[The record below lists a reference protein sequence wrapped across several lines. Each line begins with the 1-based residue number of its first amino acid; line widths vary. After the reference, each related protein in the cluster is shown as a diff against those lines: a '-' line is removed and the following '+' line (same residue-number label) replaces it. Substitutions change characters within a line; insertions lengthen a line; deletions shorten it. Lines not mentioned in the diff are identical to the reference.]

1 MSEVKIYDG
10 VTIDMSTSEV
20 ISHGKE
26 AYVDINEVSH
36 LGGGKD
42 KSQTTTSG
50 VADKA
55 YEQYVSPFLNQ
66 AQQAQQAG
74 DLSKVAGFNADQLAA
89 QEAGRKAA
97 GTQTGLEQLMA
108 QQASGGVDLSGMKTA
123 ATTDAK
129 SALGSLAGAAGRTGN
144 LGGSRHAINQAG
156 LTDDLAAKFAGIDLQ
171 KQQQDMAMKQ
181 TALGAQGAGAGMLGQ
196 VGAAG
201 QQQTQAEADAQ
212 YQGLSRLGGMFG
224 ALPRTS
230 TTTQSGGK

>member
-10 VTIDMSTSEV
+10 VTINMSTSEV
-20 ISHGKE
+20 ISHGE
-26 AYVDINEVSH
+26 ITYVDNNKVSR
-36 LGGGKD
+36 LGGGGD
-42 KSQTTTSG
+42 KQQTTTSG

-55 YEQYVSPFLNQ
+55 YEQYVSPFLKQ

-97 GTQTGLEQLMA
+97 GAQTGLEQLMA
-108 QQASGGVDLSGMKTA
+108 QQASAGVDLSGMKTD
-123 ATTDAK
+123 ATQQAK
-129 SALGSLAGAAGRTGN
+129 TALGSLAGAAGRTGN
-144 LGGSRHAINQAG
+144 LGGSRQALNQTG
-156 LTDDLAAKFAGIDLQ
+156 ISQDLSAKFAGIDLQ

-181 TALGAQGAGAGMLGQ
+181 AALGAQGTGAGLLGQ

-201 QQQTQAEADAQ
+201 QQQSQAEADAQ

-224 ALPRTS
+224 VLPKSS
-230 TTTQSGGK
+230 TTTSSGGK